1 MIIEKNATGYPKVF
15 FFYYYYFGEHCFFFS
30 GRRWALLLSKR
41 EGGISQ
47 FSLNLRENKS
57 TYHIIWW
64 ARTHSLPPTQEQKVR
79 ALSNFQIMH
88 SLLEAPLVAL
98 IQLLLMFL
106 KALPPS
112 QRQGDKDKEIF
123 LLLLTW
129 IYKSAFTR
137 LD

>member
-1 MIIEKNATGYPKVF
+1 
-15 FFYYYYFGEHCFFFS
+15 
-30 GRRWALLLSKR
+30 
-41 EGGISQ
+41 
-47 FSLNLRENKS
+47 
-57 TYHIIWW
+57 
-64 ARTHSLPPTQEQKVR
+64 
-79 ALSNFQIMH
+79 MH
-88 SLLEAPLVAL
+88 SLLEAPLAAL